1 MKLGQAL
8 ERARLYG
15 LRTASTDH
23 RLTPKPRRKFNK
35 PKVVSLATNPHQSI
49 LMPEDFSVLIVEDDA
64 DARSNMEDLLSLDGY
79 QINSAAHCMPAIAL
93 VESQHFD
100 AVIVDWRLPDGNG
113 GDLIPVF
120 KRKLPDAP
128 VIVVT
133 GIRDFGTAV
142 TALRTG
148 AYDFLTKPINPDAF
162 RALLGR
168 LVERKK
174 HLQEIALAEERMMAN
189 ERLAAVGQMVAG
201 LAHESRNAFQRS
213 HACLAELSL
222 DLQAMPDSLVL
233 VQKVQKALDDVNCLL
248 EEVRQYSAPI
258 NLERRDCDLAS
269 LVRESWQQ
277 IEDAKSNS
285 NQVSVSFN
293 VESDFPDSIYVDPR
307 KLVQVFRNLLEN
319 AIFANEGT
327 RPVEVSLKLARPK
340 RRLSGA
346 VVSVAVS
353 DHGKGV
359 PEAEREKIFT
369 PFFTTKTK
377 GTGLG
382 LAICRRIVEAHNGE
396 ISVADSEAGGAM
408 FVVRL
413 PVVER

>member
-1 MKLGQAL
+1 MH
-8 ERARLYG
+8 EEF
-15 LRTASTDH
+15 T
-23 RLTPKPRRKFNK
+23 
-35 PKVVSLATNPHQSI
+35 
-49 LMPEDFSVLIVEDDA
+49 VLIVEDDD
-64 DARSNMEDLLSLDGY
+64 DARHNMEDILSLDGY
-79 QINSAAHCMPAIAL
+79 PIKTAAHCMPAIEL

-113 GDLIPVF
+113 GDLIPIF
-120 KRKLPDAP
+120 KRKLPDSP

-133 GIRDFGTAV
+133 GVREFDTAV
-142 TALRTG
+142 TALRSG
-148 AYDFLTKPINPDAF
+148 AYDFLTKPINPDAL
-162 RALLGR
+162 RGLLGR

-174 HLQEIALAEERMMAN
+174 HLQEIELARDRMMAN

-222 DLQAMPDSLVL
+222 DLQAMPDSLLL

-258 NLERRDCDLAS
+258 NLERRDCNLLS
-269 LVRESWQQ
+269 LVEESWQQ
-277 IEDAKSNS
+277 IQDAKSNL
-285 NQVSVSFN
+285 NNVLVSIEV
-293 VESDFPDSIYVDPR
+293 DAAIPDSIYVDPR
-307 KLVQVFRNLLEN
+307 KLIQVFRNLFEN
-319 AIFANEGT
+319 AIFANTSALPIQVKLE
-327 RPVEVSLKLARPK
+327 LARPK

-346 VVSVAVS
+346 IVSVSIA
-353 DHGKGV
+353 DDGQGIQADK
-359 PEAEREKIFT
+359 RDQIFA

-382 LAICRRIVEAHNGE
+382 LAICKRIIDAHHGD
-396 ISVADSEAGGAM
+396 ISVSNASHGGAV
-408 FVVRL
+408 FLVRL